1 MVVGDLMVT
10 IILMMIIKLEV
21 KTLFMFVE
29 LESRE
34 YLATQAIV
42 DHGKVIEHINVSFT
56 FFFFCFKCT
65 SLYVPQQELVYISY
79 KGFLY
84 VKLGISGEKNVNAY
98 QYQQVTILT
107 HNAALIHSIFLS

>member
-1 MVVGDLMVT
+1 MVT

-56 FFFFCFKCT
+56 FFFSASNALHFMYHSK
-65 SLYVPQQELVYISY
+65 SL
-79 KGFLY
+79 F
-84 VKLGISGEKNVNAY
+84 
-98 QYQQVTILT
+98 
-107 HNAALIHSIFLS
+107 IFHTKVFYM